1 MLVSFFSVMLV
12 TQNLQI
18 GYRQPLLHIPLALS
32 LPPQQLTM
40 LIGINGA
47 GKSTLLRTL
56 AGLHSPLAG
65 TVFLDQKDLASYQ
78 RHQIAEKM
86 SLVLTEKN
94 ISPLL
99 TVQEM
104 VQLGRIPHTNWWGK
118 LTETDKKIIDNA
130 LQITQLEPLKNR
142 ILGSLSDG
150 QRQKVHIARAL
161 AQDTPL
167 LLLDEPTTHLDLI
180 HRAEI
185 FVLLQK
191 ITQTAQKTVLVV
203 THEIEFALQ
212 VADMIW
218 LLHEGDFYVGT
229 PQTLIDKQIIDKVFS
244 NQLVRFDSKH
254 GKVLLNK

>member
-1 MLVSFFSVMLV
+1 MLV

-18 GYRQPLLHIPLALS
+18 GYQQPLLHTPLS
-32 LPPQQLTM
+32 LSLQPQQLTM

-56 AGLHSPLAG
+56 AGLHLPLAG
-65 TVFLDQKDLASYQ
+65 AVFLDQKDLASYP

-118 LTETDKKIIDNA
+118 LTEKDQRVIDNA

-142 ILGSLSDG
+142 TLGSLSDG

-185 FVLLQK
+185 FVLLQT

>member
-1 MLVSFFSVMLV
+1 MLA
-12 TQNLQI
+12 TQHLQI
-18 GYRQPLLHIPLALS
+18 GYQENLLHTPLNLVLAS
-32 LPPQQLTM
+32 SRLTM
-40 LIGINGA
+40 LIGINGV

-56 AGLHSPLAG
+56 AGLHLPLAG
-65 TVFLDQKDLASYQ
+65 TVFLDQKDLASYP

-118 LTETDKKIIDNA
+118 LTEKDQLMIDNA
-130 LQITQLEPLKNR
+130 LKITQLEALKNR
-142 ILGSLSDG
+142 TLGSLSDG

-161 AQDTPL
+161 AQATPL

-185 FVLLQK
+185 FVLLQQ

-212 VADMIW
+212 VADTIW
-218 LLHEGDFYVGT
+218 LLHEGNLYVGT
-229 PQTLIDKQIIDKVFS
+229 PKELIDQQIIDKVFS
-244 NQLVRFDSKH
+244 NQLVRFDSTQ